1 MIRRCALAFR
11 LSLLILALVA
21 AAPASAAP
29 FTVCTVGFH
38 TPDEVHAFDEHLRP
52 PAFETVPI
60 GPASPDEQDWLAA
73 ACRSGVR
80 CDVVVLSGE
89 FGGRFFGDRGFS
101 LGLQEL
107 EQASCDPQCSG
118 IFRAPREVFLLA
130 CNTLATKD
138 QDERTPRD
146 YLRVLTDHGF
156 EQGEAER
163 VVQMRYGPVGPSFRE
178 SLRRAFPGVPRL
190 YGFSSVAPRGATTS
204 PLLERYLRGVG
215 DYGAHLTRVGRS
227 TERNTPLQ
235 AALAHTSFVQTT
247 GLGPDEP
254 GARDRDTVCRLHDE
268 RTSVRDR
275 LVTAAGVMRRPD
287 FLAFLPTMEA
297 FFARHPP
304 ADFDDDERAVLA
316 TIRDAGAAREEV
328 LHLARDL
335 EVSALKLEVAH
346 FARHME
352 WLSEDEFHRMAVAGA
367 RALLARPLT
376 SEIVD
381 VECEIAKHAPLSDAI
396 RSEGLPGAL
405 FTSAEGIRLV
415 DCLRP
420 TDERVSP
427 RLLIGLADLDSST
440 QLWAAYAL
448 SRRLPLSERV
458 LMELVKRL
466 DDDSPAMR
474 ARVRFILASQQ
485 RLPDSV
491 RGAVIERD
499 PELASRLW
507 RRRRR

>member
-1 MIRRCALAFR
+1 VLAVRSILLVLALA
-11 LSLLILALVA
+11 AV
-21 AAPASAAP
+21 APASAAP

-52 PAFETVPI
+52 PTFETVQI
-60 GPASPDEQDWLAA
+60 GPASPAQHDWLAA

-107 EQASCDPQCSG
+107 ERASCDPQCAG

-138 QDERTPRD
+138 QDERTPRE
-146 YLRVLTDHGF
+146 YLRVLIDHGF

-204 PLLERYLRGVG
+204 PLLERYLRAVG
-215 DYGAHLTRVGRS
+215 DYGAHLARVGRS
-227 TERNTPLQ
+227 TERNAPLQ
-235 AALAHTSFVQTT
+235 SALARTSFVQAT

-268 RTSVRDR
+268 GVSVRDR
-275 LVTAAGVMRRPD
+275 LGTAAGVMRRPD

-297 FFARHPP
+297 FFASHPP
-304 ADFDDDERAVLA
+304 EEFDDDERAVLA
-316 TIRDAGAAREEV
+316 TMRDASAAREEV

-335 EVSALKLEVAH
+335 DVSALKLEVAH

-352 WLSEDEFHRMAVAGA
+352 WLSADEFHAMAVAGA

-381 VECEIAKHAPLSDAI
+381 VECEIAKHAPVRDAI
-396 RSEGLPGAL
+396 RSENLPGTL
-405 FTSAEGIRLV
+405 FTNAEGIRLV
-415 DCLRP
+415 DCLQP
-420 TDERVSP
+420 SDERVSP
-427 RLLIGLADLDSST
+427 RLSVGLADLDSST
-440 QLWAAYAL
+440 RLWAAYAL
-448 SRRLPLSERV
+448 SRRVPLSERV
-458 LMELVKRL
+458 LMAVAERV
-466 DDDSPAMR
+466 DDDDPAMR
-474 ARVRFILASQQ
+474 DRVRWILAAHS

-491 RGAVIERD
+491 IGVVIERD

-507 RRRRR
+507 RRRRRR